1 MPPRGGSD
9 FVIDYRTMT
18 WSLLCAVLVAAL
30 PGRPQAAAE
39 LRRRHVDRERILGLA
54 SDAPLESIVAALG
67 DPWTRIMNRQD
78 AKAFLRD
85 VTGQVKKGL
94 GLPELL
100 SLDIDP
106 PTGLPQV
113 VTPVVGSPAARA
125 GLRPR
130 DRIEAIDGT
139 ATKDLQWA
147 EVMHRLRPAPGTPVR
162 LRILR
167 GAERVDVTL
176 RSASFDEP
184 PVVRATMAGHALHLA
199 ISSLTAGTPD
209 AVASELRRHPA
220 AEVVVD
226 LRNNP
231 GGDLMAALRVA
242 GLFVG
247 PRDVAREQT
256 ASGTQ
261 TLRATGQRIGH
272 PRLSVVVNEGTASA
286 AELVATALQVAGARV
301 TGAPT
306 IGKCLVHSYF
316 QMEDGALLY
325 TVARLASLDGRSLC
339 EGVRLAK

>member
-1 MPPRGGSD
+1 
-9 FVIDYRTMT
+9 
-18 WSLLCAVLVAAL
+18 
-30 PGRPQAAAE
+30 
-39 LRRRHVDRERILGLA
+39 
-54 SDAPLESIVAALG
+54 
-67 DPWTRIMNRQD
+67 MNRQE
-78 AKAFLRD
+78 AEAFLRD
-85 VTGQVKKGL
+85 VTGPLKEGL

-100 SLDIDP
+100 SVDIDP
-106 PTGLPQV
+106 ASGVPQV
-113 VTPVVGSPAARA
+113 VTPVAGSPAARA

-130 DRIEAIDGT
+130 DRIESIDGA

-147 EVMHRLRPAPGTPVR
+147 EVMHRLRPAPGAAVT

-167 GAERVDVTL
+167 GTERVDVTL

-184 PVVRATMAGHALHLA
+184 PLVRATMAGRALHLA
-199 ISSLTAGTPD
+199 ISSFTARTPD
-209 AVASELRRHPA
+209 AVASELRKHGA

-231 GGDLMAALRVA
+231 GGDLAAALRVA
-242 GLFVG
+242 GLFIG
-247 PRDVAREQT
+247 PRDVARNQT

-261 TLRATGQRIGH
+261 TLRAKGQRIGRR
-272 PRLSVVVNEGTASA
+272 RLSVVVNEGTASA
-286 AELVATALQVAGARV
+286 AELVATALQVAGAPV

-325 TVARLASLDGRSLC
+325 TVGRLASLDGRSLC